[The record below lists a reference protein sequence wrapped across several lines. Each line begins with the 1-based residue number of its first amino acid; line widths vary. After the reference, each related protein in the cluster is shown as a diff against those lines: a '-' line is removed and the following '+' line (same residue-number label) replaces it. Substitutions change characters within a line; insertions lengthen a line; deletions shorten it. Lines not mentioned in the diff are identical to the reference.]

1 MNNIK
6 YTFLL
11 PAYKARYLEEAL
23 LSIQSQSYTDYKVL
37 VSDDCSPE
45 DLKSVFDKVCG
56 DDSRFTYRRNEKNMG
71 GESLV
76 SHWNLLVDMCETE
89 WLIMASD
96 DDVYEPT
103 FLEEIDKLAEKYPQ
117 VDILRARARRIENGK
132 VVREDFNLDEF
143 MSYARFLT
151 TISRPDMVNCL
162 ANYVF
167 RTIELKRHDGFP
179 DFPTAAKSDIA
190 TAMTMSRNGIVS
202 TKGILFT
209 FRISIENLSSSQMYS
224 KNVEQILNAN
234 LCFIDWYQENI
245 NKELESFIDNRERFL
260 LPLIKDA
267 YKNRVEVISLYLLVH
282 LSLTKRLLYLKEFW
296 KRGHLLNVIN
306 PKSSLGFIYK
316 IYYYIF
322 RLANKQYRY
331 YSNDS
336 FSQI

>member
-1 MNNIK
+1 MNNTK

-103 FLEEIDKLAEKYPQ
+103 FLEEIDKLIQKYYNVNVFRSKAQRLTDGMITEKDG
-117 VDILRARARRIENGK
+117 DIP
-132 VVREDFNLDEF
+132 EF
-143 MSYARFLT
+143 LEHEEFLLYFGYKK
-151 TISRPDMVNCL
+151 MVHCL

-167 RTIELKRHDGFP
+167 RTNELKRNGYFP
-179 DFPTAAKSDIA
+179 DFPKAAKSDSAAAMLMSKNGVA
-190 TAMTMSRNGIVS
+190 TTRNIC
-202 TKGILFT
+202 FT
-209 FRISIENLSSSQMYS
+209 FRISSINLSSPQKYQIYS
-224 KNVEQILNAN
+224 EQGLIGCLMFADWFKRNIRPNIHYSEQIKNAHYHHVTDIAIFFLNN
-234 LCFIDWYQENI
+234 VSLSKSIKYLYKLRNRDFITIKNI
-245 NKELESFIDNRERFL
+245 ATIF
-260 LPLIKDA
+260 
-267 YKNRVEVISLYLLVH
+267 KNR
-282 LSLTKRLLYLKEFW
+282 LK
-296 KRGHLLNVIN
+296 K
-306 PKSSLGFIYK
+306 
-316 IYYYIF
+316 
-322 RLANKQYRY
+322 LAKHN
-331 YSNDS
+331 
-336 FSQI
+336 F